1 LTSPSAEQAID
12 LQHDLAQ
19 HQSSVADES
28 QIYNDTDAPSEYS
41 LNERPGY
48 SSQLIGLSNESDP
61 FLLRHYLY
69 DVRDNFPMFKL
80 DFRKVVDDA
89 TVQNHAMHAAS
100 LETLK
105 IPANELPVQFVMT
118 NEQIGEDQTPPIDP
132 DISDGMSESDDRV
145 RLAEIVLNE
154 WGSRL
159 LKL

>member
-1 LTSPSAEQAID
+1 
-12 LQHDLAQ
+12 
-19 HQSSVADES
+19 
-28 QIYNDTDAPSEYS
+28 
-41 LNERPGY
+41 
-48 SSQLIGLSNESDP
+48 
-61 FLLRHYLY
+61 
-69 DVRDNFPMFKL
+69 
-80 DFRKVVDDA
+80 
-89 TVQNHAMHAAS
+89 MHAAS

-132 DISDGMSESDDRV
+132 DISDGISETDDRV